1 MSGST
6 NFEMRNFRMKNS
18 PMFHIFFSNCANFII
33 DNLDIRVNTE
43 MQKELHMKYG
53 NLLPNGI
60 PLFPLNT
67 DGIDPN
73 GKNITITNTYIENFD
88 DAVAV
93 KPGHSS
99 DLISGGCA

>member
-1 MSGST
+1 
-6 NFEMRNFRMKNS
+6 
-18 PMFHIFFSNCANFII
+18 
-33 DNLDIRVNTE
+33 

-73 GKNITITNTYIENFD
+73 GKNITITNT
-88 DAVAV
+88 
-93 KPGHSS
+93 
-99 DLISGGCA
+99 